1 MATIDPGED
10 ADMMTSAAEG
20 SAKSAE
26 LATMPLVLMYHSVSP
41 YDEDPYG
48 ATITP
53 ERFERHMRWLRGRGL
68 RGVSMAE
75 LLGARAEGRG
85 RGLAGLTF
93 DDGYQDF
100 VTYAMPVLQR
110 YGFTATAFVLAGRL
124 AGHNAWDSPPGPYK
138 ALLTADEVC
147 QAARRGMEIGS
158 HGLDHVSLPGTDDT
172 RLSTETVRSRAILQ
186 ELTGQQLRGFCYPY
200 GHVDA
205 RVVQAVQAAGYDY
218 ACACG
223 PSAAIGRHAIP
234 RTYVHDRDSSWR
246 LDAKRIRAG
255 LTVGNR
261 IAVRRHRGKA
271 RSSQV
276 ESL

>member
-1 MATIDPGED
+1 MAATDPGED
-10 ADMMTSAAEG
+10 ADVMASTAEG

-48 ATITP
+48 ATIAP

-75 LLGARAEGRG
+75 LLSATAAGRG
-85 RGLAGLTF
+85 RGLVGLTF

-100 VTYAMPVLQR
+100 ITYAMPVLQQ
-110 YGFTATAFVLAGRL
+110 YCFTATAFVLAGRL
-124 AGHNAWDSPPGPYK
+124 GGHDAWNRPGPVK
-138 ALLTADEVC
+138 ALLTADQVC
-147 QAARRGMEIGS
+147 QVAKSGMEIGS
-158 HGLDHVSLPGTDDT
+158 HGLDHVALPEADDT
-172 RLSTETVRSRAILQ
+172 RLSAETVRSRAILH
-186 ELTGQQLRGFCYPY
+186 ELIGQQVRGFCYPY
-200 GHVDA
+200 G
-205 RVVQAVQAAGYDY
+205 
-218 ACACG
+218 
-223 PSAAIGRHAIP
+223 PSPAIGLHAIP
-234 RTYVHDRDSSWR
+234 RTYVHDHDSSWR
-246 LDAKRIRAG
+246 LDAKRIRSG

-276 ESL
+276 EYL